1 MVERS
6 VFRWRVPS
14 PPLPRCPSIEMEWT
28 PRIEP
33 SGFHRHGT
41 TEPAAHSTGGFRAVL
56 RADLRVIL
64 EQFRCN
70 FGADSEQIQSRFRAD
85 SEQFQSSF
93 RAISEQFL
101 EQISE

>member
-1 MVERS
+1 
-6 VFRWRVPS
+6 
-14 PPLPRCPSIEMEWT
+14 MEWT